1 MEMLYA
7 DDLVLVAETEELLME
22 KLRKWKKGMELK
34 GLRVNIGKTKV
45 MRCQV
50 RIGQAEDS
58 GKYPCGVC
66 RQGVGD
72 NSIKCVARHRW
83 VHKRCSGISGRLG
96 YVADFRC
103 RRCLDVWMVT
113 AQVVLSSEVELEPG
127 VKVECVSKFCYL
139 GDTLGSGGGV
149 VEVAR
154 ARVRCA
160 WAKFKELSP
169 ILTVRGA
176 AMKAD
181 DLRSLERTERMM
193 VRWMCG
199 VSLKDRKRSEDLCN
213 LLGINC
219 VADVMR
225 RGRLRW
231 FGHLERKS
239 VDDWVSACRGLVVEG
254 KRGRGRSRKTWEQCV
269 RDDMKLL
276 GLHPEWAVF
285 RDMWRDL
292 IWGKRLKITF

>member
-1 MEMLYA
+1 M
-7 DDLVLVAETEELLME
+7 
-22 KLRKWKKGMELK
+22 
-34 GLRVNIGKTKV
+34 
-45 MRCQV
+45 
-50 RIGQAEDS
+50 
-58 GKYPCGVC
+58 
-66 RQGVGD
+66 
-72 NSIKCVARHRW
+72 
-83 VHKRCSGISGRLG
+83 
-96 YVADFRC
+96 
-103 RRCLDVWMVT
+103 
-113 AQVVLSSEVELEPG
+113 
-127 VKVECVSKFCYL
+127 
-139 GDTLGSGGGV
+139 
-149 VEVAR
+149 
-154 ARVRCA
+154 
-160 WAKFKELSP
+160 
-169 ILTVRGA
+169 RGA
-176 AMKAD
+176 SYRIKGRIYSACVQSVLIYGTETWAMKAD

-231 FGHLERKS
+231 FGHLERKG

-254 KRGRGRSRKTWEQCV
+254 TRGRGRSRKTWEQCV

-292 IWGKRLKITF
+292 I